1 MRSLS
6 IPLHTRLVTLTL
18 AASGDAGYAVVG
30 RVLDVRKRG
39 RVPLAGVLNGP
50 GVVHDMELRLTVAR
64 DDLRIREAA
73 LRMHAVPF
81 PVGPGTGGESCR
93 DNEAGAERIVGVA
106 LDGGAAP
113 LYRAIGGPRGCFHVF
128 TLLRVLAP
136 SVVWAIRRGLAR
148 DVGRSF
154 VRTIVVDGFGV
165 EPHLRMRGTLADVHY
180 AAGTTERLADA
191 FDGEVEVEVTLPEL
205 TVGDVEARHRRGA
218 EAWSQE
224 DLAALPSLL
233 GASMARGYSLKVDEL
248 LPPALAPMRELLL
261 MVQPTVFQCMP
272 SLGEEVGTMRRGRR
286 EGPGSAADSCSM
298 WRQDGPLL
306 AAVARR
312 ERVGAH

>member
-1 MRSLS
+1 MRSLP

-18 AASGDAGYAVVG
+18 GARGDAEYAVAG
-30 RVLDVRKRG
+30 RVLDLRKRG

-50 GVVHDMELRLTVAR
+50 GVVHDMELRLTVGR
-64 DDLRIREAA
+64 DDLRVRSAV
-73 LRMHAVPF
+73 LGMHAVPF
-81 PVGPGTGGESCR
+81 PAGPGTGGESCR
-93 DNEAGAERIVGVA
+93 DNEAGADRLVGVA

-165 EPHLRMRGTLADVHY
+165 EPHLRMRGTLADLHY
-180 AAGTTERLADA
+180 APGTTERLADA

-205 TVGDVEARHRRGA
+205 TVGGVEARHRRGDD
-218 EAWSQE
+218 AWSH
-224 DLAALPSLL
+224 DGLAALPALL
-233 GASMARGYSLKVDEL
+233 GASMARGYSMKIDEL
-248 LPPALAPMRELLL
+248 IPPALAPMRELLL

-272 SLGEEVGTMRRGRR
+272 SLDEEIGAQRRGRR
-286 EGPGSAADSCSM
+286 EGPASAADSCSM

-306 AAVARR
+306 AAVARGTS
-312 ERVGAH
+312 VGAH